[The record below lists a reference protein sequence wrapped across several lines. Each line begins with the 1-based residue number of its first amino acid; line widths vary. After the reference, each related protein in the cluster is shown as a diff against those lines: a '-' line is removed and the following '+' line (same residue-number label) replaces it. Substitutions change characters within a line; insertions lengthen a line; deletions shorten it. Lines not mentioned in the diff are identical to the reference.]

1 MKKHP
6 QKSENTAVAKGER
19 YHMQILQE
27 QGQAP
32 DRKHPFLKVLG
43 SAW

>member
-6 QKSENTAVAKGER
+6 QKSENTDVAKGER

-27 QGQAP
+27 QAP